1 MFVGKKL
8 VYLQMQKTGS
18 THVTKVL
25 KQNIKGKTRERHEQ
39 LEDYAAFADRP
50 IISSV
55 RNPWDWYVS
64 LWAFGCSGGGGFHK
78 YLIHNP
84 WSEIR
89 HAIRYRKAGAVVGS
103 LVRLV
108 TRIGRRPDWKALYSD
123 ARNEANFRIWLK
135 LVLGAEG
142 LHIAKEGYAAS
153 PVRNVIGFMTFR
165 FLALTT
171 AYDKWN
177 GLGRKAGTYEELA
190 AFADA
195 HTVTS
200 RILRMESLNE
210 ELLDLLTSVGK
221 TISMEDLEAIG
232 KTNASSHRKYDT
244 YYDDETYRLVA
255 ERDRFII
262 ERYGYTMF

>member
-25 KQNIKGKTRERHEQ
+25 KQNLNGKTRERHEQ
-39 LEDYAAFADRP
+39 LEDYESFRDRP

-64 LWAFGCSGGGGFHK
+64 LWAFGCAGSGGFHK
-78 YLIHNP
+78 YLVHNP
-84 WSEIR
+84 WSEVR
-89 HAIRYRKAGAVVGS
+89 HAVKYRKPGPIADS

-108 TRIGRRPDWKALYSD
+108 TQIGRRPDWKSLYSD
-123 ARNEANFRIWLK
+123 VKNEANFRAWLK
-135 LVLGAEG
+135 LVLGEEG
-142 LHIAKEGYAAS
+142 HHIAKEGYSAS
-153 PVRNVIGFMTFR
+153 PVKAVIGFMTFR

-177 GLGRKAGTYEELA
+177 NAGTKARTYDELI
-190 AFADA
+190 AFVDA
-195 HTVTS
+195 NTVTN

-210 ELLDLLTSVGK
+210 ELLDLMQSIGKKLT
-221 TISMEDLEAIG
+221 MEDLEAIG

-244 YYDDETYRLVA
+244 YYDDETYKLVA
-255 ERDRFII
+255 GRDRFII

>member
-1 MFVGKKL
+1 MFVSKKL

-25 KQNIKGKTRERHEQ
+25 KDNLKGKTRERHEQ
-39 LEDYAAFADRP
+39 LEDYDAFRDRP

-64 LWAFGCSGGGGFHK
+64 LWSFGCSGSGGFHK
-78 YLIHNP
+78 YLVANP
-84 WSEIR
+84 WSEVR
-89 HAIRYRKAGAVVGS
+89 HAFKYRQAGPVATALARVVTQ
-103 LVRLV
+103 V
-108 TRIGRRPDWKALYSD
+108 GRRPDWAALYSD
-123 ARNEANFRIWLK
+123 VKNEANFRVWLK

-142 LHIAKEGYAAS
+142 RHIAKEAYAAS
-153 PVRNVIGFMTFR
+153 PVKDVIGFMTYR

-177 GLGRKAGTYEELA
+177 EEGRRARTYPELS
-190 AFADA
+190 AFAD
-195 HTVTS
+195 HNTVTT

-210 ELLDLLTSVGK
+210 ELLDLLTSLGK
-221 TISMEDLEAIG
+221 KITMEDLEAIG

-244 YYDDETYRLVA
+244 YYDDETYNLVA
-255 ERDRFII
+255 ARDRFII
-262 ERYGYTMF
+262 ERYGYAMF

>member
-25 KQNIKGKTRERHEQ
+25 KQNLNGKTRERHEQ
-39 LEDYAAFADRP
+39 LEDYEAFKDRP
-50 IISSV
+50 IVSSV

-64 LWAFGCSGGGGFHK
+64 LWAFGCAGSGGFHK

-84 WSEIR
+84 WSEFR
-89 HAIRYRKAGAVVGS
+89 HALKYRDAGAMANA
-103 LVRLV
+103 LLRLA
-108 TRIGRRPDWKALYSD
+108 TQAGRRPDWKALYSD
-123 ARNEANFRIWLK
+123 ARNEANFRAWLK

-142 LHIAKEGYAAS
+142 RHIAKEGYAAS
-153 PVRNVIGFMTFR
+153 PVKNVIGFMSFR

-177 GLGRKAGTYEELA
+177 GEGRKARNYAELT
-190 AFADA
+190 AFADS
-195 HTVTS
+195 HTVAN
-200 RILRMESLNE
+200 RILRMEALNE
-210 ELLDLLTSVGK
+210 ELLELLTSVGK
-221 TISMEDLEAIG
+221 KVSMEDLEAIG

-244 YYDDETYRLVA
+244 YYDDETYKLVA

>member
-25 KQNIKGKTRERHEQ
+25 KQNLNGKTRERHEQ
-39 LEDYAAFADRP
+39 LEDYESFRDRP
-50 IISSV
+50 IVSSV

-64 LWAFGCSGGGGFHK
+64 LWAFGCAGSGGFHK

-89 HAIRYRKAGAVVGS
+89 HALKYRDTGGIANA
-103 LVRLV
+103 LLRLA
-108 TRIGRRPDWKALYSD
+108 TQAGRRPDWKALYSD
-123 ARNEANFRIWLK
+123 AKNEANFRAWLK

-142 LHIAKEGYAAS
+142 RHIAKEGYSAS
-153 PVRNVIGFMTFR
+153 PVKNVIGFMTFR

-177 GLGRKAGTYEELA
+177 SEGRKARSYAELT
-190 AFADA
+190 AFADT
-195 HTVTS
+195 HTVAS
-200 RILRMESLNE
+200 RILRMEALNE
-210 ELLDLLTSVGK
+210 ELLELLTSLGK
-221 TISMEDLEAIG
+221 KLSMEDLEAIG

>member
-8 VYLQMQKTGS
+8 VYLQIQKTGS

-25 KQNIKGKTRERHEQ
+25 KQNLNGKTRERHEQ
-39 LEDYAAFADRP
+39 LEDYEAFKDRP

-64 LWAFGCSGGGGFHK
+64 LWAFGCAGSGGFHK
-78 YLIHNP
+78 YLVHNP
-84 WSEIR
+84 WSEVR
-89 HAIRYRKAGAVVGS
+89 HALKYRKPGVIANAIT
-103 LVRLV
+103 RLG
-108 TRIGRRPDWKALYSD
+108 TQIGRRPDWKALYSD
-123 ARNEANFRIWLK
+123 AKNEANFRAWLK
-135 LVLGAEG
+135 LVLGPEG
-142 LHIAKEGYAAS
+142 RHIAKEGYSIS
-153 PVRNVIGFMTFR
+153 PVKDVIGFMTFR

-177 GLGRKAGTYEELA
+177 NEGTKARSYQELT
-190 AFADA
+190 AFIDA
-195 HTVTS
+195 NTVTD

-210 ELLDLLTSVGK
+210 ELLDLLQSIGK
-221 TISMEDLEAIG
+221 KVTMEDLEAIG

-244 YYDDETYRLVA
+244 YYDDETYKLVA

>member
-1 MFVGKKL
+1 MFVSKKL

-25 KQNIKGKTRERHEQ
+25 KLNLNGKTRERHEQ
-39 LEDYAAFADRP
+39 LEDYENFKDRP
-50 IISSV
+50 IVSSV

-64 LWAFGCSGGGGFHK
+64 LWAFGCAGSGGFHK
-78 YLIHNP
+78 YLVHNP
-84 WSEIR
+84 WSEVR
-89 HAIRYRKAGAVVGS
+89 HAVKYRKPVAVAGA
-103 LVRLV
+103 LARIF

-123 ARNEANFRIWLK
+123 ARNEANFRAWLK
-135 LVLGAEG
+135 LVLGPEG
-142 LHIAKEGYAAS
+142 RHIAKEGYSAS
-153 PVRNVIGFMTFR
+153 PVSGVIGFMTFR

-177 GLGRKAGTYEELA
+177 GEGRNARTYEELT

-200 RILRMESLNE
+200 RILRMETLNE
-210 ELLDLLTSVGK
+210 ELHELLHTIGK
-221 TISMEDLEAIG
+221 KVSMEDLEAIG

-262 ERYGYTMF
+262 ERYGYSMF